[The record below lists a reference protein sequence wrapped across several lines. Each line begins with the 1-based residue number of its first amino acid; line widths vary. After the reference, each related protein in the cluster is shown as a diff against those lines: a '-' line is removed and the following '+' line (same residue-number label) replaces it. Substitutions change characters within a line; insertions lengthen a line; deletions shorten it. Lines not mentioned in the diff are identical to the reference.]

1 MAIAS
6 KDELID
12 IVKKLMGSSYNVV
25 STDGFEQAVQ
35 QALDELKWT
44 LPCTDSQKGY
54 WITERARRHVIYVLL
69 VESAHKFRFKEIHLH
84 NRFAHY
90 FQLIKMMDD
99 QFTKAIDSNL
109 ILFDCDTYEHFGS
122 YLTNGF
128 VYDFYGQDHT
138 YDGWK

>member
-1 MAIAS
+1 M
-6 KDELID
+6 D
-12 IVKKLMGSSYNVV
+12 ILTTDDLVSYVKNLMGASYNVV
-25 STDGFEQAVQ
+25 SSNGFEQAIQ
-35 QALDELKWT
+35 QALNELKWI
-44 LPCTDSQKGY
+44 LPCTDAQKGY
-54 WITERARRHVIYVLL
+54 WIIERSRRHVIYVLL

-99 QFTKAIDSNL
+99 QFAKAIETNPM
-109 ILFDCDTYEHFGS
+109 LFDCDTYEHFGS
-122 YLTNGF
+122 YLTTGF